1 MLGQTHG
8 RLQNSPPC
16 SHKDIG
22 NDVPLS
28 IRHSSANMGAFTS
41 VLATARPDASL
52 VAAEVEVLKAKARA
66 IDATSR
72 AKVRAIDAATDA
84 GLRANNTATLLS
96 FAPLA
101 PLAITLALAAALA
114 ADFYVHESP
123 GYIRRRMV
131 RTLRACRLPAS
142 VPASRPRLMPVSQ
155 SPLTPS
161 FVPTMLLGP
170 TGCGKSTALYEIAR
184 GAVTAPVPK
193 PVVLVRVR
201 LTQNDVGV
209 GTSPTSAAVLMESTA
224 RQIFTQIGFPLR
236 RSLLG
241 SVFARGFT
249 LNGQHN
255 QADLASSLT
264 PRIVMALDTLFSAC
278 EELYRLRVA
287 QGIPKQDAAPVILF
301 DEVQDLVK
309 DKRLKLVG
317 GDDIFKMLAA
327 MVVSHSVDGQSVKAV
342 FAGSSAELAFAF
354 SRTTARGNRWSYYDL
369 RDPSPDSLVAALVER
384 NYSEAEARSM
394 IAVCGTRLRLF
405 DAPLNKGAERELAS
419 DFLLAAVAESCSTFD
434 QLFLELEDEDAAA
447 SIVCVLD
454 AIALADAEGAG
465 RRRPTKMDLPKVYRE
480 ADVAPILFVNRSYE
494 LFFQSQLHAHA
505 WTLVRNKYAAPRAL
519 LA

>member
-1 MLGQTHG
+1 
-8 RLQNSPPC
+8 
-16 SHKDIG
+16 
-22 NDVPLS
+22 
-28 IRHSSANMGAFTS
+28 MGAGFS
-41 VLATARPDASL
+41 KPPELIALLHARA
-52 VAAEVEVLKAKARA
+52 AAETTRA
-66 IDATSR
+66 AAEMTRAAAEISR
-72 AKVRAIDAATDA
+72 ADADA
-84 GLRANNTATLLS
+84 NAAHSR
-96 FAPLA
+96 FAPLV
-101 PLAITLALAAALA
+101 PLAISLALAAVLA

-123 GYIRRRMV
+123 EYIRRRMV
-131 RTLRACRLPAS
+131 RTLYACRLPAS
-142 VPASRPRLMPVSQ
+142 VPAARPRLMPVSQ
-155 SPLTPS
+155 SPLTLS

-170 TGCGKSTALYEIAR
+170 TGCGKSTALNEIAR
-184 GAVTAPVPK
+184 SAVTAPMPK

-201 LTQNDVGV
+201 LTQNDVG
-209 GTSPTSAAVLMESTA
+209 GGMSPASAAVLMESTA
-224 RQIFTQIGFPLR
+224 RQIFAQIGFPLR

-241 SVFARGFT
+241 SVFGRGFT

-301 DEVQDLVK
+301 DEVQDLFK

-354 SRTTARGNRWSYYDL
+354 SRTTARGNRLSYYDL
-369 RDPSPDSLVAALVER
+369 KDPSPDSLVAALVER

-394 IAVCGTRLRLF
+394 IAICGTRLRLF
-405 DAPLNKGAERELAS
+405 DAPLNKGAERERAS
-419 DFLLAAVAESCSTFD
+419 DFLKAAVAESCSTFD
-434 QLFLELEDEDAAA
+434 QLFLELDDEDAATLIA
-447 SIVCVLD
+447 RVLN
-454 AIALADAEGAG
+454 AIALADIEGAG
-465 RRRPTKMDLPKVYRE
+465 HRRPTKMDLPKVYRE

-505 WTLVRNKYAAPRAL
+505 WTLVRDKYAAPRAL
-519 LA
+519 PRALLA